1 MWSCEATIW
10 LLFIREAQIYIHKG
24 IAGNSEQVVFQKTS
38 LLLLFLLVLVHTCKH
53 LIDRVWK
60 PIHQVS

>member
-38 LLLLFLLVLVHTCKH
+38 LLLLFLLVLVHT
-53 LIDRVWK
+53 LN
-60 PIHQVS
+60 